1 MKVRA
6 TGISKQYH
14 IPIREAGGIV
24 AAGTEFDVTP
34 KRFLYLTQGPLH
46 LVLVEE
52 VVEEPVIEEPVVEE
66 VKPKR
71 RGRKKNESTSD

>member
-24 AAGTEFDVTP
+24 AAGTEFEVTR
-34 KRFLYLTQGPLH
+34 KSFLYLTQ
-46 LVLVEE
+46 
-52 VVEEPVIEEPVVEE
+52 
-66 VKPKR
+66 
-71 RGRKKNESTSD
+71 

>member
-6 TGISKQYH
+6 TGISKKYH

-24 AAGTEFDVTP
+24 AAGTEFEVTP

-52 VVEEPVIEEPVVEE
+52 VVEEPVVEE

>member
-24 AAGTEFDVTP
+24 AAGTEFEVTP

-46 LVLVEE
+46 LVFVEE
-52 VVEEPVIEEPVVEE
+52 VVEE
-66 VKPKR
+66 VKPKK

>member
-24 AAGTEFDVTP
+24 AAGTEFEVTP

-52 VVEEPVIEEPVVEE
+52 VVEEPIEEPVVKE
-66 VKPKR
+66 VKSKR

>member
-24 AAGTEFDVTP
+24 AAGTEFEVTP

-52 VVEEPVIEEPVVEE
+52 VVEEPIEEPIVKE

>member
-6 TGISKQYH
+6 TGISKKYH

-24 AAGTEFDVTP
+24 AAGTEFEVTP

-52 VVEEPVIEEPVVEE
+52 VVEEPIEEPVVKE

>member
-6 TGISKQYH
+6 TGISKKYH

-24 AAGTEFDVTP
+24 AAGTEFEVTP

-52 VVEEPVIEEPVVEE
+52 VVEEPVVEE
-66 VKPKR
+66 VKTKR

>member
-24 AAGTEFDVTP
+24 AAGTEFEVTP

-52 VVEEPVIEEPVVEE
+52 VVEEPVVEE

-71 RGRKKNESTSD
+71 RGRKKKESTSD